1 MPNNIKS
8 KKTIGDLIPKSDGTV
23 ELNLSEKFI
32 KTFTS
37 IFGSKTDNLSAK
49 VKSGGRK
56 LGNIDTAKNTS
67 ITENQ
72 YKRMRRGDGTADVL
86 AHLYVMLKKNNDQLK
101 KQREINNNFKK
112 QREHEKDALYKSF
125 RTKGSSKLKRQRRHD
140 SEESEFNYWTLLGL
154 GIATAVAGL
163 VDIFNID
170 SETLKSFDEKLTEF
184 NATVDE
190 KIKQAEELAVTL
202 KDDFI
207 AGTKAAIVKAEEF
220 KATATKLY
228 NDFKS
233 EMTTKFEKFKSDMT
247 LNIGKK
253 YDEIM
258 KTVNWVVESGK
269 NLKNLI
275 HGQLLSI
282 GTWAKQMFENPTALF
297 EGGFSDLFNAI
308 GANSSTYNSKQ
319 KEIDSKHPE
328 GGVVNAM
335 LEANREIG
343 RGMMATPSKI
353 MEWGKSAYGASTTAG
368 KATLGAGGNA
378 IDWYLEGI
386 KKNFQ
391 AKGERIESVTSQFNE
406 GGTIYETAKKI
417 KDNNKDKVM
426 PWTAINEAR
435 KLAPKIVV
443 DKASKIAN
451 DVSESTRNWVETTS
465 DAPLGNFSQASEV
478 STEYNKTRMQD
489 LLRQDYTYVWGN
501 TPSAKPV
508 VIDKSSN
515 NAKNMGPN
523 IPTNQQTRNDENS
536 FKKSVGLKSKVAH

>member
-184 NATVDE
+184 NVTVDE
-190 KIKQAEELAVTL
+190 KIKQAEELAITL

-228 NDFKS
+228 DDFKAES
-233 EMTTKFEKFKSDMT
+233 TAKFEKFKADMT

-275 HGQLLSI
+275 QSHLSSV
-282 GTWAKQMFENPTALF
+282 GSWFANLALNPTAF
-297 EGGFSDLFNAI
+297 IQAAPQFFKSI
-308 GANSSTYNSKQ
+308 GDNSSLYNTQQ

-343 RGMMATPSKI
+343 RGMAATPGYVKDWVI
-353 MEWGKSAYGASTTAG
+353 SAYGASTTAG
-368 KATLGAGGNA
+368 KATLGAGGDA
-378 IDWYLEGI
+378 IDWYMEGT

-391 AKGERIESVTSQFNE
+391 AKAERIESVTDQFNE
-406 GGTIYETAKKI
+406 GGTVYEAAKYV

-435 KLAPKIVV
+435 NLAPKIVV
-443 DKASKIAN
+443 DKASKLA
-451 DVSESTRNWVETTS
+451 DETSKSTKKWIET
-465 DAPLGNFSQASEV
+465 PGNSPVGLNYSQAPAPIFDPV
-478 STEYNKTRMQD
+478 KFQTELDANRNKAFGIT
-489 LLRQDYTYVWGN
+489 
-501 TPSAKPV
+501 AKPV